1 MLNKNLIKLLRLKME
16 MPAGNN
22 IESKLLQLR
31 DEIDTLDN
39 KILEFLNQ
47 RMDIVKQ
54 VGELKRSNNAII
66 YRPEREKNIIDRLTS
81 HGKGLLNRKAIE
93 AIFLEIF
100 AAARNIELPE
110 RIAYLGPDG
119 SFTHQAAE
127 SRFGAMSEYLP
138 MGSIRSVFE
147 SVETERA
154 RFGIVPVENNQEGTV
169 IETIDLLAEMN
180 VKIVAEILMPIH
192 FTFATQSDKLSDIKT
207 IYSKDIAFRQCRK
220 FLSEYFENQQVELI
234 SIESTSKAVTLAAEN
249 PNCAA
254 ICSHIAAKLYDV
266 PILFDNIEDS
276 QSNTTRFLIIG
287 KDFQNQ
293 QSGADK
299 TSIVVGLPDTDKPG
313 SLFRFLSEFNTR
325 NINII
330 KIDSRPVRNKN
341 KFQAWFYIDFEGH
354 KEDTPVKEIFEKYSN
369 QIKWV
374 GSYVKISD

>member
-1 MLNKNLIKLLRLKME
+1 MIIQTDIETQLLK
-16 MPAGNN
+16 
-22 IESKLLQLR
+22 LR
-31 DEIDTLDN
+31 DEIDSLDN
-39 KILEFLNQ
+39 HMLNFLNQ
-47 RMDIVKQ
+47 RMDIVKK

-66 YRPEREKNIIDRLTS
+66 YRPEREKNIIDRLS
-81 HGKGLLNRKAIE
+81 DLSNGLLNKKAIE

-110 RIAYLGPDG
+110 RISYLGPDG

-127 SRFGAMSEYLP
+127 SRFGSMSEYLP

-169 IETIDLLAEMN
+169 IETIDLLAELN

-192 FTFATQSDKLSDIKT
+192 FTFATQSDKLQDIKI
-207 IYSKDIAFRQCRK
+207 IYSKDIAIRQCKK
-220 FLSEYFENQQVELI
+220 FISEYFENQVVELVP
-234 SIESTSKAVTLAAEN
+234 IESTSKAAMMAAEN

-254 ICSHIAAKLYDV
+254 ICSHIAAKLFDV

-287 KDFQNQ
+287 KDFHNQ
-293 QSGADK
+293 RSGADK
-299 TSIVVGLPDTDKPG
+299 TSIVVNLPDTDKPG
-313 SLFRFLSEFNTR
+313 SLFRFLSEFNIR
-325 NINII
+325 DINII
-330 KIDSRPVRNKN
+330 KIDSRPIRNKN

-354 KEDTPVKEIFEKYSN
+354 KDDEVIKEIFYKYSN